1 MQVDCQGLDQC
12 HLCDVS
18 RVARSLGQK
27 RLEALAGRVVHR
39 LQRLP
44 SNGIFG
50 DDCGLRTVWDEYCFD
65 QQQGP
70 SPSLD
75 YAWANLIDPTIV
87 ERVSIIDDD
96 EQYLMTLAGG
106 WLLSEFDLPIGIC
119 RDVIVRAVR
128 KELVGQAL
136 DRMLPRAKGF

>member
-1 MQVDCQGLDQC
+1 MALSDTAIRGAKPREKDWKLADERGLYLLVTPKGAKLWRLKFR
-12 HLCDVS
+12 HVGREKKL
-18 RVARSLGQK
+18 ALG
-27 RLEALAGRVVHR
+27 A
-39 LQRLP
+39 
-44 SNGIFG
+44 
-50 DDCGLRTVWDEYCFD
+50 
-65 QQQGP
+65 
-70 SPSLD
+70 

-106 WLLSEFDLPIGIC
+106 WLSSEFDLPIGIC